1 MSKPGGSAGGAT
13 AGPTA
18 AAAAAAAQK
27 QRALLQ
33 KADADVSSLV
43 DNFSALINIARVND
57 PPVRNSQEAFQMD
70 MRASRMVHSADSL
83 LKLVSELKRT
93 AIFSGLA
100 SLSENV
106 DRRIEVLSQQ
116 AEETERMLERIGQEA
131 AASLKELEA
140 HYYSSVVRTPLYD

>member
-1 MSKPGGSAGGAT
+1 
-13 AGPTA
+13 
-18 AAAAAAAQK
+18 
-27 QRALLQ
+27 
-33 KADADVSSLV
+33 
-43 DNFSALINIARVND
+43 
-57 PPVRNSQEAFQMD
+57 MD

-116 AEETERMLERIGQEA
+116 SEETERMLERIGQEA

>member
-43 DNFSALINIARVND
+43 DNFSALINIARVR
-57 PPVRNSQEAFQMD
+57 PR
-70 MRASRMVHSADSL
+70 SL
-83 LKLVSELKRT
+83 LHS
-93 AIFSGLA
+93 S
-100 SLSENV
+100 
-106 DRRIEVLSQQ
+106 VLSLP
-116 AEETERMLERIGQEA
+116 A
-131 AASLKELEA
+131 
-140 HYYSSVVRTPLYD
+140 

>member
-1 MSKPGGSAGGAT
+1 MSKSGGAA

-18 AAAAAAAQK
+18 AAAAAAVQK
-27 QRALLQ
+27 QKTLLQ

-43 DNFSALINIARVND
+43 DNFAALINIARI
-57 PPVRNSQEAFQMD
+57 
-70 MRASRMVHSADSL
+70 HSADSL

-100 SLSENV
+100 SLTENV

-116 AEETERMLERIGQEA
+116 AEGTERMLERIGQEA
-131 AASLKELEA
+131 AGSLKELEA
-140 HYYSSVVRTPLYD
+140 HYYSSVVRTPPDE